1 MVFQLKL
8 SRMRRGGGIRGSG
21 ARGGGGRS
29 SDTVARDRTGGQEGD
44 EGEVEEEG
52 STEGGGVKDEL
63 LRERAAVVWVWAS
76 GERRSADVRRGR
88 P

>member
-1 MVFQLKL
+1 MRHSALLDVVLTCCPPGPDERENRSWSCF
-8 SRMRRGGGIRGSG
+8 RVRRGGGIRGGG

-29 SDTVARDRTGGQEGD
+29 GDTVDRDR
-44 EGEVEEEG
+44 
-52 STEGGGVKDEL
+52 KDDVL
-63 LRERAAVVWVWAS
+63 KERAAVVWVWAS